1 MHLPLTQWPKV
12 KPSRPLLSLKMQQ
25 QTEHPPQKVKVKRES
40 DNIALKIV
48 DEYAY
53 RVVINCRSHCLGIHC
68 FASQRWI

>member
-25 QTEHPPQKVKVKRES
+25 QTEHPPQKAKVKRES

-48 DEYAY
+48 NEYMQIG
-53 RVVINCRSHCLGIHC
+53 VNNTLLSETSLHC
-68 FASQRWI
+68 FASQK